1 MQIKSR
7 LEPTLISKIGL
18 SLGAFGLSMLLW
30 VFVVSENE
38 YTMVMDLP
46 IEARNL
52 SVQKAH
58 KEEVPSYASV
68 KIRGAGRDL
77 FKAFILRPFSN
88 FKLVLDLE
96 GISKDYEFILNEY
109 FEKFPQKVVLPLNY
123 NISFV
128 EVVYP
133 NRIKISLDEFRSK
146 NIPVFSNVIFNTHPG
161 FTIVGDKILEPEFIE
176 IAGPEE
182 ELALINHLETMADTI
197 LVHNGMFEYDI
208 EVKSLGKLI
217 NYSNDFIKVKINVQQ
232 ISERIIVDIPVEILD
247 VPPRIRVFPSP
258 QTVSLTIIGGA
269 KRIATIKSNEIKIQI
284 NFKDWNLEN
293 QFYEPSV
300 ILPFDLLEWR
310 DLSPRNVEVAVA
322 RELE

>member
-1 MQIKSR
+1 MQVKPG
-7 LEPTLISKIGL
+7 LESTYLSKIGL
-18 SLGAFGLSMLLW
+18 SIGAFGLSMLLW

-38 YTMVMDLP
+38 YTMIMDLP

-77 FKAFILRPFSN
+77 FKAYVLRPFAN
-88 FKLVLDLE
+88 LKLVLDLE

-146 NIPVFSNVIFNTHPG
+146 NIPVYSNIIFNTLPG
-161 FTIVGDKILEPEFIE
+161 LTIVGEKKIEPEIIE

-182 ELALINHLETMADTI
+182 ELALINHLETIADTFT
-197 LVHNGMFEYDI
+197 VDNGLFEFDVKI
-208 EVKSLGKLI
+208 KSLGKLI
-217 NYSNDFIKVKINVQQ
+217 NYSNNFVKIKINVQQ

-247 VPPRIRVFPSP
+247 VPPKIRVFPSP
-258 QTVSLTIIGGA
+258 QTVSLTVIGGA
-269 KRIATIKSNEIKIQI
+269 TRIASIIPNEIKIQI
-284 NFKDWNLEN
+284 NFKDWNLNN

-300 ILPFDLLEWR
+300 TLPSDLLEWR
-310 DLSPRNVEVAVA
+310 DLSPRNLEVAVA
-322 RELE
+322 REIK

>member
-38 YTMVMDLP
+38 YTMIMDLP

-68 KIRGAGRDL
+68 KIIGSGRDL
-77 FKAFILRPFSN
+77 FKAFVLRPFSN

-133 NRIKISLDEFRSK
+133 NRVKISLDEFRSK
-146 NIPVFSNVIFNTHPG
+146 NIPVFSNVIFNTQPG
-161 FTIVGDKILEPEFIE
+161 LTIVGDKILEPEFIE

-182 ELALINHLETMADTI
+182 ELALINHLETLADTI
-197 LVHNGMFEYDI
+197 VVDNGIFEFDI
-208 EVKSLGKLI
+208 KVKSLGKLI

-269 KRIATIKSNEIKIQI
+269 KRIATIKSDEIKIQI
-284 NFKDWNLEN
+284 NFKDWNLDN

>member
-1 MQIKSR
+1 MQIKPSF
-7 LEPTLISKIGL
+7 ESTLLGKIGL
-18 SLGAFGLSMLLW
+18 SIGAFGLSILLW

-38 YTMVMDLP
+38 YTMIIDLP

-77 FKAFILRPFSN
+77 FKAYVLRPFVS

-123 NISFV
+123 NLSFV

-133 NRIKISLDEFRSK
+133 NRIKISLDEFQSK
-146 NIPVFSNVIFNTHPG
+146 NIRVFSNIIFNTLPG
-161 FTIVGDKILEPEFIE
+161 LTIVGEKKIEPEIIK

-182 ELALINHLETMADTI
+182 ELALINHLETLTDTI
-197 LVHNGMFEYDI
+197 MVNNGLFEYDI
-208 EVKSLGKLI
+208 KIKSLGNLI
-217 NYSNDFIKVKINVQQ
+217 NYSNDFVKIKINVQQ

-247 VPPRIRVFPSP
+247 VPPKIRVFPSP
-258 QTVSLTIIGGA
+258 QTVSLTVIGGV
-269 KRIATIKSNEIKIQI
+269 KRIAKIKPNEIKIQI
-284 NFKDWNLEN
+284 NFKDWNLDN

-300 ILPFDLLEWR
+300 TLPPDLLEWR
-310 DLSPRNVEVAVA
+310 DLSPRNLEVAVA

>member
-77 FKAFILRPFSN
+77 FKAFILRPFFN
-88 FKLVLDLE
+88 FKLVLDVE

-123 NISFV
+123 
-128 EVVYP
+128 
-133 NRIKISLDEFRSK
+133 
-146 NIPVFSNVIFNTHPG
+146 IPI
-161 FTIVGDKILEPEFIE
+161 
-176 IAGPEE
+176 
-182 ELALINHLETMADTI
+182 
-197 LVHNGMFEYDI
+197 
-208 EVKSLGKLI
+208 
-217 NYSNDFIKVKINVQQ
+217 
-232 ISERIIVDIPVEILD
+232 
-247 VPPRIRVFPSP
+247 
-258 QTVSLTIIGGA
+258 
-269 KRIATIKSNEIKIQI
+269 
-284 NFKDWNLEN
+284 
-293 QFYEPSV
+293 
-300 ILPFDLLEWR
+300 
-310 DLSPRNVEVAVA
+310 
-322 RELE
+322 